1 MSKKRKKIRKQKL
14 ADQKETRIKKLIKKA
29 KKENKLKKADA

>member
-14 ADQKETRIKKLIKKA
+14 AEQKETRIIKLINKSE
-29 KKENKLKKADA
+29 KENKLKKTNE